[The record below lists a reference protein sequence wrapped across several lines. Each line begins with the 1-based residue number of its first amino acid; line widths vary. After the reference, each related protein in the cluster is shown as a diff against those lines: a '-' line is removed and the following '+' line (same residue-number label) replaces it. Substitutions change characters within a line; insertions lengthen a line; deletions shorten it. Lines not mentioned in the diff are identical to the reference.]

1 MKEKLIFEY
10 NSNST
15 TYIKPIPKIKF
26 IEEKYLS
33 NKSKNLPK
41 ASEIDVAR
49 HFTNLSMQAYGVDTG
64 MYPLGSCTMKYNP
77 KINEELASSD
87 ILADLH
93 PYADENMSQGI
104 LEILYK
110 LEYSLCQISGM
121 DSVSLL
127 PSAGA
132 DGEFTGL
139 LVIEAYHRKNNDLK
153 RDKILVPKSAHGTNP
168 ASASVLGKKV
178 IEVNTDNTGCVDL
191 KHLEEVLDNTVSCLM
206 LTNPSTFGL
215 FENNILKISK
225 MVHDKGALMYYDGA
239 NLNPLLC
246 SLRPRD
252 MGFDVMHFNLHKTFS
267 TPHGGGGP
275 GSGPIGV
282 RKDLGEFLPV
292 PRVIKEND
300 KYKLDFDLKYSI
312 GKMRPYF
319 GNILVL
325 VRAYVYILSLGY
337 EGLKKAGDLSRLNA
351 NYLLKK
357 VKNLFDYPFNDKM
370 CWHEFVVSA
379 KKFSKKNIK
388 ALDIAKRMIDY
399 GIHPPT
405 IYFPINIP
413 ESMMFEP
420 TETESKESLDNLVG
434 VLEKII
440 KEIETDPEFVHSS
453 PHNTYIARLDEVKA
467 VKELDVNWR

>member
-1 MKEKLIFEY
+1 MKEKIIFEY

-15 TYIKPIPKIKF
+15 AYVKPIAKTKF
-26 IEEKYLS
+26 IDEKYLS
-33 NKSKNLPK
+33 DKSKNLPK
-41 ASEIDVAR
+41 TSEIDVAR
-49 HFTNLSMQAYGVDTG
+49 HFTNLSRQAYGVDTG

-77 KINEELASSD
+77 KINESIASSE
-87 ILADLH
+87 ILNNLH

-110 LEYSLCQISGM
+110 SEYSLCQISGM
-121 DSVSLL
+121 DAVSLY

-178 IEVNTDNTGCVDL
+178 VEINTDETGCVDL
-191 KHLEEVLDNTVSCLM
+191 KHLEEVLDDTVSCLM

-225 MVHDKGALMYYDGA
+225 MIHDKGALMYYDGA

-246 SLRPRD
+246 SIRPRD

-282 RKDLGEFLPV
+282 VEKLKEFLPN
-292 PRVIKEND
+292 PRVIKENNN
-300 KYKLDFDLKYSI
+300 YKLSFDSKNSI
-312 GKMRPYF
+312 ARIRPYF
-319 GNILVL
+319 GNILVI

-337 EGLKKAGDLSRLNA
+337 QGLKKAGDLSRLNA
-351 NYLLKK
+351 NYLLKS
-357 VKNLFDYPFNDKM
+357 VKHLFDYPFGDKM

-388 ALDIAKRMIDY
+388 ALDIAKRLIDY
-399 GIHPPT
+399 GVHPPT

-413 ESMMFEP
+413 EAMMFEP
-420 TETESKESLDNLVG
+420 TETESKESLDNLVKI
-434 VLEKII
+434 LEKIVQ
-440 KEIETDPEFVHSS
+440 EIETDPEFVHNS
-453 PHNTYIARLDEVKA
+453 PHNTDIKRLDEVKA
-467 VKELDVNWR
+467 VKELDVVWR